1 VAQADGQRGVSA
13 TDTGVASE
21 RGVRAIEE
29 FLYHEADLLD
39 SRRYQDW
46 LTLYTEDAIYW
57 IPQGDEPDHVHHVSI
72 AYDDHRRM
80 HERVLRLESGFAFS
94 QDPPSR
100 TCHVVGNVRVAG
112 ELEGDLDVRSNL
124 VLAEMRRGVQ
134 SVYAGQV
141 THRLVPTGESF
152 MVRRKTVRLIN
163 SDVPLSNL
171 TFLI

>member
-1 VAQADGQRGVSA
+1 MSA

-21 RGVRAIEE
+21 REVRAVEE

-39 SRRYQDW
+39 SRSYEGW
-46 LTLYTEDAIYW
+46 LALYTDDAIYW
-57 IPQGDEPDHVHHVSI
+57 IPQGDEPDPVHQVSI
-72 AYDDHRRM
+72 AYDDHRRL
-80 HERVLRLESGFAFS
+80 HERVLRLSSGFAFS

-112 ELEGDLDVRSNL
+112 EIDGDLDVRSNL

-134 SVYAGQV
+134 NVYAGQV
-141 THRLVPTGESF
+141 THQLVPTGESF

-171 TFLI
+171 TFLV

>member
-1 VAQADGQRGVSA
+1 LSTTDGVG
-13 TDTGVASE
+13 SE
-21 RGVRAIEE
+21 RGLAAVAE
-29 FLYHEADLLD
+29 FLYREADLLD
-39 SRRYQDW
+39 SRRYEEW
-46 LTLYTEDAIYW
+46 LELYTDDAIYW

-72 AYDDHRRM
+72 AYDDRRRL
-80 HERVLRLESGFAFS
+80 HERVLRLASGFAFS

-112 ELEGDLDVRSNL
+112 EIHGDLDVRSNL
-124 VLAEMRRGVQ
+124 VLAEMRRGLQ

-141 THRLVPTGESF
+141 IHQLVPTGESF

-163 SDVPLSNL
+163 SDLPLSNL

>member
-1 VAQADGQRGVSA
+1 VSA
-13 TDTGVASE
+13 TDAGVASE
-21 RGVRAIEE
+21 RGLASVAE

-39 SRRYQDW
+39 SRRYEDW
-46 LTLYTEDAIYW
+46 LELYTDDAIYW

-72 AYDDHRRM
+72 AYDDRRRL
-80 HERVLRLESGFAFS
+80 HERVIRLASGFAFS

-112 ELEGDLDVRSNL
+112 EIDGDLDVRSNL
-124 VLAEMRRGVQ
+124 ALAEMRRGLQ

-141 THRLVPTGESF
+141 THRLVPTGDSF
-152 MVRRKTVRLIN
+152 MVRRKTIRLIN

>member
-1 VAQADGQRGVSA
+1 MSA

-21 RGVRAIEE
+21 RGVRAVEE

-39 SRRYQDW
+39 SRRYEEW
-46 LTLYTEDAIYW
+46 LALYTEDTIYW
-57 IPQGDEPDHVHHVSI
+57 IPQGDEADHVHQVSI
-72 AYDDHRRM
+72 AYDDHRRL
-80 HERVLRLESGFAFS
+80 HERVLRLASGFAFS

-100 TCHVVGNVRVAG
+100 TCHVVGNVRLTG
-112 ELEGDLDVRSNL
+112 EIDGDLDVRSNL

-152 MVRRKTVRLIN
+152 MVRGKTIRLIN

>member
-1 VAQADGQRGVSA
+1 VSSNGADA
-13 TDTGVASE
+13 GVASE
-21 RGVRAIEE
+21 RDVAAVSA

-39 SRRYQDW
+39 SHRYEEW
-46 LTLYTEDAIYW
+46 LALYTDDAIYW
-57 IPQGDEPDHVHHVSI
+57 IPQGDETDHTHHVSI
-72 AYDDHRRM
+72 AYDDHRRL
-80 HERVLRLESGFAFS
+80 HERVLRLASGFAFS

-112 ELEGDLDVRSNL
+112 ELDGELDVRSNL
-124 VLAEMRRGVQ
+124 MLAEMRRGSQ
-134 SVYAGQV
+134 NVYAGHV

-152 MVRRKTVRLIN
+152 MVREKTVRLIN

>member
-1 VAQADGQRGVSA
+1 VSA
-13 TDTGVASE
+13 TDTGVGSE
-21 RGVRAIEE
+21 RDVRAVEE

-39 SRRYQDW
+39 SRRYEEW
-46 LTLYTEDAIYW
+46 LALYADDAIYW
-57 IPQGDEPDHVHHVSI
+57 IPQGDEADHMHHVSI
-72 AYDDHRRM
+72 AYDDRRRL
-80 HERVLRLESGFAFS
+80 HERVLRLASGFAFS

-112 ELEGDLDVRSNL
+112 EIDGDVDVRSNL

-134 SVYAGQV
+134 NVYAGQV
-141 THRLVPTGESF
+141 AHQLVPTGESF

-163 SDVPLSNL
+163 SDIPLSNL

>member
-1 VAQADGQRGVSA
+1 VSA

-21 RGVRAIEE
+21 SSVRAVEE

-39 SRRYQDW
+39 SRRYEEW
-46 LTLYTEDAIYW
+46 LALYTDDAIYW

-72 AYDDHRRM
+72 AYDDHRRL
-80 HERVLRLESGFAFS
+80 HERVLRLASGFAFS

-112 ELEGDLDVRSNL
+112 EIDGDLDVRSNL

-141 THRLVPTGESF
+141 THQLVPTGESF
-152 MVRRKTVRLIN
+152 MVRRKTIRLIN

>member
-1 VAQADGQRGVSA
+1 MSA
-13 TDTGVASE
+13 VEAGVAGE
-21 RGVRAIEE
+21 RATAAVAE

-39 SRRYQDW
+39 SRRYEDW
-46 LTLYTEDAIYW
+46 LALYTEDAIYW
-57 IPQGDEPDHVHHVSI
+57 IPQGDETDHVHHVSI
-72 AYDDHRRM
+72 AYDDRRRL
-80 HERVLRLESGFAFS
+80 HERVLRLASGFAFS

-112 ELEGDLDVRSNL
+112 EIDGDLDVRSNL

-134 SVYAGQV
+134 SIYAGQV

-152 MVRRKTVRLIN
+152 MVRRKTIRLIN
-163 SDVPLSNL
+163 SDIPLSNL

>member
-1 VAQADGQRGVSA
+1 MSA
-13 TDTGVASE
+13 TDTGVAGESA
-21 RGVRAIEE
+21 VRAVEE
-29 FLYHEADLLD
+29 FLYQEADLLD
-39 SRRYQDW
+39 SRRYEEW
-46 LTLYTEDAIYW
+46 LALYTEDAIYW
-57 IPQGDEPDHVHHVSI
+57 IPQGDEPDHVHQVSI
-72 AYDDHRRM
+72 AYDDHRRL
-80 HERVLRLESGFAFS
+80 HERVLRLASGFAFS

-112 ELEGDLDVRSNL
+112 EIDGDLDVRSNL

-141 THRLVPTGESF
+141 SHQLVPTGGSF
-152 MVRRKTVRLIN
+152 MVRRKTIRLIN